1 MKLHLIIGLS
11 ALSLCCSA
19 EETQYSIVATVA
31 TRDGCV
37 IKGETDAKML
47 TGDTLFCSN
56 LQLDPCQIASLS
68 FIQTNGSATA
78 FLTNG
83 DSFAYKVIDET
94 IAIKSALGTLK
105 IPYACLRSLSF
116 EKRRANNFCD
126 DLVFACDFESAAEI
140 PNFNGGAIVPGKHGN
155 ALHVPAHTSSAKIEL
170 PPGSIGDEG
179 TIEFWGKIDAEAYMT
194 NGGCPRFFEI
204 IDMVSKREI
213 SQDWNANNGAGGC
226 GLTFRIDGLPVMAS
240 SNYRKSS
247 YESIL
252 GDPTRWHHYALVWNA
267 KGLEIDVPFP
277 SRRISNKFPL
287 EEAFAIKAKPQAA
300 VFIDGQCIMTTSS
313 DCWQGTPLHNT
324 TSTLFFPCREDE
336 MPDYSRVGYSIDQF
350 KLWKISKTK
359 FND

>member
-1 MKLHLIIGLS
+1 
-11 ALSLCCSA
+11 
-19 EETQYSIVATVA
+19 
-31 TRDGCV
+31 
-37 IKGETDAKML
+37 
-47 TGDTLFCSN
+47 
-56 LQLDPCQIASLS
+56 
-68 FIQTNGSATA
+68 
-78 FLTNG
+78 
-83 DSFAYKVIDET
+83 
-94 IAIKSALGTLK
+94 
-105 IPYACLRSLSF
+105 
-116 EKRRANNFCD
+116 
-126 DLVFACDFESAAEI
+126 
-140 PNFNGGAIVPGKHGN
+140 
-155 ALHVPAHTSSAKIEL
+155 
-170 PPGSIGDEG
+170 
-179 TIEFWGKIDAEAYMT
+179 MT
-194 NGGCPRFFEI
+194 TGGCLRFFEI

-267 KGLEIDVPFP
+267 KGLEINVPFP

-287 EEAFAIKAKPQAA
+287 EEVFAIKAKPQAA